1 MNGFRIML
9 VEDEP
14 GLVLTLRDLLSSD
27 GYEVTHAGDCASA
40 RHALEGMFFDA
51 LILDLM
57 LPDGSGLD
65 LLDELRGR
73 GDSTPVLV
81 LTARSTIPEKVAG
94 LRLGADDYMSKP
106 FDSTELLARIEA
118 VIRRAGMNRTGG
130 KSPEDYRRF
139 GDIEV
144 DPVRSEVRKAGLVL
158 PLAVQEYRLLLFMLA
173 HEGETLSRDRLLE
186 EVWGYDIEVES
197 RTVDVHVSSLRQ
209 KLGDH
214 PSRPR
219 WIVTV
224 RGFGYRFE
232 QNDRTSLT
240 ARRLPGRA
248 RL

>member
-1 MNGFRIML
+1 MNCFRILL

-14 GLVLTLRDLLSSD
+14 GLVLTLTDLLLSE
-27 GYEVTHAGDCASA
+27 GHVVTHAGDCSAA
-40 RHALEGMFFDA
+40 RHMISGGGFDA

-65 LLDELRGR
+65 VLGDMRSQ

-94 LRLGADDYMSKP
+94 LRLGADDYLAKP
-106 FDSTELLARIEA
+106 FDSMELLARVEA
-118 VIRRAGMNRTGG
+118 IIRRAGMNRPGG
-130 KSPEDYRRF
+130 MFAGDCRRF

-144 DPVRSEVRKAGLVL
+144 DPMRSEVRKGGMVL

-186 EVWGYDIEVES
+186 EVWGYDVEVES

-232 QNDRTSLT
+232 QSDRAALT
-240 ARRLPGRA
+240 TRRPPGRA

>member
-1 MNGFRIML
+1 MNGFRILL

-14 GLVLTLRDLLSSD
+14 GLVLTLTDLLSSE
-27 GYEVTHAGDCASA
+27 GYGVAHAADCGSA
-40 RHALEGMFFDA
+40 RRLVAGSAFDA
-51 LILDLM
+51 LLLDLM
-57 LPDGSGLD
+57 LPDGSGLE
-65 LLDELRGR
+65 LLDEMRTR
-73 GDSTPVLV
+73 GDTTPVLV

-94 LRLGADDYMSKP
+94 LKLGADDYLAKP

-118 VIRRAGMNRTGG
+118 IIRRAGMNRPGYHSSG
-130 KSPEDYRRF
+130 DYRRF

-144 DPVRSEVRKAGLVL
+144 DSVRSEVRKGGMVL

-173 HEGETLSRDRLLE
+173 HVGETLSRDRLLE
-186 EVWGYDIEVES
+186 EVWGYDVEVES

-232 QNDRTSLT
+232 QNDRVGIT
-240 ARRLPGRA
+240 ARRPQGKA
-248 RL
+248 RQ

>member
-1 MNGFRIML
+1 MNGFRILL

-14 GLVLTLRDLLSSD
+14 GLVLTLTDLLSSE
-27 GYEVTHAGDCASA
+27 GYDVAHAGDCGSA
-40 RHALEGMFFDA
+40 RQHVAGATFDA

-65 LLDELRGR
+65 VLDELRTR
-73 GDSTPVLV
+73 GDPTPVLV

-94 LRLGADDYMSKP
+94 LRLGADDYLAKP
-106 FDSTELLARIEA
+106 FDSMELLARIEA
-118 VIRRAGMNRTGG
+118 IIRRAGMNRPGYRPAG
-130 KSPEDYRRF
+130 DYRRF

-144 DPVRSEVRKAGLVL
+144 DPMRSEVRKGGIVL

-186 EVWGYDIEVES
+186 EVWGYDVEVES

-214 PSRPR
+214 PARPR

-232 QNDRTSLT
+232 QNDRAAIT
-240 ARRLPGRA
+240 ARRPQGRA

>member
-1 MNGFRIML
+1 MNGFNILL

-14 GLVLTLRDLLSSD
+14 GLVLTLSDLLSSE
-27 GYEVTHAGDCASA
+27 GYEVAHAGDCNSA
-40 RHALEGMFFDA
+40 RLLISGGGFDA

-65 LLDELRGR
+65 LLGELRTR

-106 FDSTELLARIEA
+106 FDSMELLARVEA
-118 VIRRAGMNRTGG
+118 IIRRSGMNRPGRHPSG
-130 KSPEDYRRF
+130 ECLRF

-144 DPVRSEVRKAGLVL
+144 DAIRSEVRKDGIVL

-186 EVWGYDIEVES
+186 EVWGYDVEVES

-232 QNDRTSLT
+232 QNDRTTPT
-240 ARRLPGRA
+240 ARRPPGRA